1 MVDEGAET
9 PPTLV
14 SADDERTWPVDL
26 VVAGAVVGMVAFCLA
41 VTRDM
46 WFFADEWNAG
56 LRGWTAI
63 DFVRPYNGHLSVTW
77 IAIYRGFYGL
87 FGYHHHWM
95 LRLLAFS
102 LLASI
107 AALLYVTSRSKVG
120 AVLAGLA
127 AVVLL
132 WTPATALDPGSLNH
146 WITAA
151 AAVVIAWVLPRSGR
165 RADLAVGGLLALALA
180 TSGGGVAVAAACVV
194 HTVIA
199 RSTRTRWAAVAVPIV
214 LWAAWWSHWGR
225 AAGQP
230 DSRIRLG
237 PLDLA
242 QLVWDGI
249 FGALRTQAGGSAWL
263 GAVVVVAIT
272 VVLAVRLWRG
282 GRSTWAAV
290 VAWGSAAGVWWAG
303 IGWNRGLFSD
313 PEAYRYRVV
322 TLVFLLLALVGSTP
336 DEWRP
341 PAVLRSRWS
350 AGVVLVVLVAL
361 VGMNQD
367 DLRAQGEQ
375 LGAFSANTRNTVVV
389 AGRRPP
395 VVPSAVQYQIGLG
408 YLTQA
413 QLAQVFGRYDVPG
426 EGRRADLDRE
436 LLARGSVSGEV
447 RPGQVPKWCRPVEG
461 PIIVPPAVGLRI
473 VDLGSVDAPVVVT
486 VRRHARE
493 PLELITV
500 PAGRMAQ
507 LRFDPDPAIASWTVQ
522 AEGACRIGG

>member
-1 MVDEGAET
+1 
-9 PPTLV
+9 
-14 SADDERTWPVDL
+14 
-26 VVAGAVVGMVAFCLA
+26 
-41 VTRDM
+41 M

-56 LRGWTAI
+56 LRGWSAI
-63 DFVRPYNGHLSVTW
+63 DFVRPYNGHLSITW

-87 FGYHHHWM
+87 FGFHHHWM

-107 AALLYVTSRSKVG
+107 AALLYVTTRSRVG
-120 AVLAGLA
+120 ALLAALA
-127 AVVLL
+127 AVLLL
-132 WTPATALDPGSLNH
+132 WTPATELDPGSMNH

-151 AAVVIAWVLPRSGR
+151 AAVVIAWVLPRQGH
-165 RADLAVGGLLALALA
+165 RADLAVGGLLALALG

-194 HTVIA
+194 HTLIA
-199 RSTRTRWAAVAVPIV
+199 PSTRARWAAVAVPIL
-214 LWAAWWSHWGR
+214 LWGAWWSHWGR
-225 AAGQP
+225 AAGQL
-230 DSRIRLG
+230 DSKLQLDVVDLPRL
-237 PLDLA
+237 
-242 QLVWDGI
+242 VFDGI
-249 FGALRTQAGGSAWL
+249 FGALRTQVGGSTL
-263 GAVVVVAIT
+263 VGAVVAVALV

-290 VAWGSAAGVWWAG
+290 LAWGSATAVWWAG

-313 PEAYRYRVV
+313 PEAYRYRLV

-336 DEWRP
+336 DDWRP
-341 PAVLRSRWS
+341 PAALRSRWS
-350 AGVVLVVLVAL
+350 AGVVLVLLVAL

-367 DLRAQGEQ
+367 DLRAQGDQ
-375 LGAFSANTRNTVVV
+375 LGAFSATTRNTVVV

-395 VVPSAVQYQIGLG
+395 VVPSTVQYQIDLG

-413 QLAQVFGRYDVPG
+413 QLAEVFGRYDVPG

-436 LLARGSVSGEV
+436 LLARGSVWAVV
-447 RPGQVPKWCRPVEG
+447 RPGQVPRWCRPVEG
-461 PIIVPPAVGLRI
+461 PIIVPPAAGLRI
-473 VDLGSVDAPVVVT
+473 VDLGSLGAPVVVT
-486 VRRHARE
+486 VRRHASE

-500 PAGRMAQ
+500 PAGRIAQ